1 MARDEQFTDRDRKGS
16 GRDKQQHESR
26 SKRLVFRRT
35 VMLMLLFGV
44 GLFIPLIHQI
54 WDIAV
59 VNHEFYQQKAVEQQT
74 RDVSVSAERGNIY
87 DTNGNVMAMSA
98 TVYNLILSPL
108 DLLNS
113 IDKDDYTT
121 DGVLDQAAYEAA
133 LEDKRDMITD
143 KVCDV
148 LSLDREATAER
159 MTRTYSQYEVLKKN
173 IEGEQADELQEFITE
188 EKLGY
193 SLILSPTTKR
203 YYPFGSLAAQVLG
216 FCNDEGGAY
225 GLEAWY
231 DDVLEGT
238 AGRVVTTKTGY
249 GTEMYNS
256 YSEYIDATNG
266 YNLNLTIDTTIQAY
280 AEKTLEEGIKEFD
293 VTAGGWC
300 IVMNPK
306 TGAIYA
312 MASAPEYDPNE
323 YGTVL
328 DERLKATLEAAKQ
341 NMNTAQEVYQ
351 QMLSAALNKQWRSQ
365 AYMDTYEPGSTF
377 KALVLS
383 AALEEG
389 VVSESDTFY
398 CSGSA
403 KVAGWSR
410 PISCSK
416 KEGHGLQT
424 LAQAVQHSCNPA
436 FMEIG
441 ARLGIDTFYEYFLAF
456 GLYGDTGLDLP
467 GEANNGN
474 SNLVWNQEDM
484 TNVDLAVA
492 SFGQRFKVTP
502 IQMVTAFSAVIN
514 GGNLVQPYVV
524 DSITDDDGNVIQ
536 KTEPTVVRQVISQQ
550 TSEKATAILERVVSD
565 PKDGTG
571 KNAYQAGY
579 RIGGKTG
586 TSETSVPG
594 EVVVSFMA
602 FAPADDPE
610 VVVLLAYNTPARS
623 APGSNYGT
631 TGTYISGGNMPAKKM
646 GPLMGEIL
654 DYLGVEKQYTAEEEA
669 IADVS
674 VPNVVGIT
682 QDQAKTALAKK
693 NLTFRTVGD
702 GEYITAQVPT
712 SGSVIPGSS
721 TVILYMGEQPEESG
735 IIPDV
740 SGLGYEA
747 AKKKLETAGFF
758 MRASGASTYYGNAS
772 KAQGQSVAAGEPAA
786 LGTVVDVRFSTP
798 EVDDG
803 YVYTD

>member
-1 MARDEQFTDRDRKGS
+1 MARDDRYTDRGRGGKDR
-16 GRDKQQHESR
+16 QQQESR

-44 GLFIPLIHQI
+44 GIFIPLIGQI
-54 WDIAV
+54 WNIAV
-59 VNHEFYQQKAVEQQT
+59 VDHEFYQQKAVEQQT

-87 DTNGNVMAMSA
+87 DANGNVMAMSA

-113 IDKDDYTT
+113 VDKDDFTE
-121 DGVLDQAAYEAA
+121 DGVLDQAAYDDAV
-133 LEDKRDMITD
+133 EDKRDMVTD
-143 KVCDV
+143 KVCDI
-148 LSLDREATAER
+148 LGLDREATAER

-173 IEGEQADELQEFITE
+173 IEGEQADQLQEFITE

-193 SLILSPTTKR
+193 SLYLSPTTKR

-216 FCNDEGGAY
+216 FCNSEGGAY
-225 GLEAWY
+225 GLEAKY

-238 AGRVVTTKTGY
+238 AGRVVTTKTGS

-266 YNLNLTIDTTIQAY
+266 CHLNLTLDSTIQAY

-328 DERLKATLEAAKQ
+328 DERLKATLDAAKQ
-341 NMNTAQEVYQ
+341 DMNTSQELYQ
-351 QMLSAALNKQWRSQ
+351 QMLSAYQNKQWRSQ

-377 KALVLS
+377 KALVLA

-389 VVSESDTFY
+389 VVSESDHFY
-398 CSGSA
+398 CPGYATVPGWGS
-403 KVAGWSR
+403 

-416 KEGHGLQT
+416 KAPGHKDQN

-441 ARLGIDTFYEYFLAF
+441 ARLGIENFYEYFKAF
-456 GLYGDTGLDLP
+456 GLYGDTDLDLP
-467 GEANNGN
+467 GEANNAN
-474 SNLVWNQEDM
+474 PNLVWNQEDM

-514 GGNLVQPYVV
+514 GGYLMQPYVV

-550 TSEKATAILERVVSD
+550 TSQRATAILESVVSD
-565 PKDGTG
+565 PKEGTG

-586 TSETSVPG
+586 TSETSVKG

-623 APGSNYGT
+623 EPGSNYGT

-654 DYLGVEKQYTAEEEA
+654 DYLGVEKQYTADEEA

-674 VPNVVGIT
+674 VPNVLGIT
-682 QDQAKTALAKK
+682 QEQAKTALDKK
-693 NLTFRTVGD
+693 NLTFRTVGE
-702 GEYITAQVPT
+702 GEYVTAQVPA

-721 TVILYMGEQPEESG
+721 TVILYMGGQPEESG
-735 IIPDV
+735 VIPDL

-747 AKKKLETAGFF
+747 AKKKLEAAGFF
-758 MRASGASTYYGNAS
+758 MRASGASTYYGSAS
-772 KAQGQSVAAGEPAA
+772 KVLSQSIAAGETAE
-786 LGTVVDVRFSTP
+786 LGTVVDLKFSTP

>member
-1 MARDEQFTDRDRKGS
+1 MARDDRNPDRGRTGKDRK
-16 GRDKQQHESR
+16 QQESR

-35 VMLMLLFGV
+35 VLLMALFGV
-44 GLFIPLIHQI
+44 GIFLPLIGQI
-54 WDIAV
+54 WNIAV
-59 VNHEFYQQKAVEQQT
+59 VEHDFYQRKAMDQQT
-74 RDVSVSAERGNIY
+74 RDVSVSAARGNIY
-87 DTNGNVMAMSA
+87 DANGSVMAMSA

-113 IDKDDYTT
+113 IDQDDYTE
-121 DGVLDQAAYEAA
+121 DGVLDQAAYDRAVQE
-133 LEDKRDMITD
+133 KRDMITD
-143 KVCDV
+143 KVCDI
-148 LSLDREATAER
+148 LGLDREATAER

-173 IEGEQADELQEFITE
+173 IETEQADELQAFITE
-188 EKLGY
+188 QKLGY
-193 SLILSPTTKR
+193 SLYLSPTTKR
-203 YYPFGSLAAQVLG
+203 YYPFGSMAAQVLG
-216 FCNDEGGAY
+216 FCNSEGGAY
-225 GLEAWY
+225 GLEARY

-249 GTEMYNS
+249 GTEIYNS
-256 YSEYIDATNG
+256 YSEYVDAKDG
-266 YNLNLTIDTTIQAY
+266 YNLNLTLDSTIQAY

-328 DERLKATLEAAKQ
+328 DERLKATLDAAKQ
-341 NMNTAQEVYQ
+341 DMNTSQEAYQ
-351 QMLSAALNKQWRSQ
+351 QMLSNYQNKQWRSQ

-377 KALVLS
+377 KAVVLA

-389 VVSESDTFY
+389 VVTENDTFY
-398 CSGSA
+398 CPGYGMVS
-403 KVAGWSR
+403 GWSS

-416 KEGHGLQT
+416 KAPGHQSQT
-424 LAQAVQHSCNPA
+424 LTQAVQHSCNPA

-441 ARLGIDTFYEYFLAF
+441 SRLGIDKFYEYFKAF
-456 GLYGDTGLDLP
+456 GLYGDTDLDLP

-474 SNLVWNQEDM
+474 DNLVWNKNSM

-492 SFGQRFKVTP
+492 SFGQRFQVTP
-502 IQMVTAFSAVIN
+502 IQMITAFSATIN
-514 GGNLVQPYVV
+514 GGYLMQPYVV
-524 DSITDDDGNVIQ
+524 DSISDSDGNVLQ

-550 TSEKATAILERVVSD
+550 TSQKVASILEKVVSD

-586 TSETSVPG
+586 TSETSVKG

-623 APGSNYGT
+623 APGSNIGT

-654 DYLGVEKQYTAEEEA
+654 DYLGVEKQYTADETA
-669 IADVS
+669 IADVG
-674 VPNVVGIT
+674 VPNVKGVT
-682 QDQAKTALAKK
+682 QEQAKTALAKK
-693 NLTFRTVGD
+693 NLTFRTVGE
-702 GEYITAQVPT
+702 GEYVTAQIPA

-721 TVILYMGEQPEESG
+721 TVILYMGGQPEESG
-735 IIPDV
+735 TIPDV
-740 SGLGYEA
+740 TGLGYEA
-747 AKKKLETAGFF
+747 AKKKLEAAGFF

-772 KAQGQSVAAGEPAA
+772 KVQNQSIAAGETAA
-786 LGTVVDVRFSTP
+786 LGTVVDLKFSTP
-798 EVDDG
+798 DVEDG

>member
-1 MARDEQFTDRDRKGS
+1 MAHDDRYTAHDRGGK
-16 GRDKQQHESR
+16 DKKPHESR

-35 VMLMLLFGV
+35 VMLMLLCGV
-44 GLFIPLIHQI
+44 GLFLPLIHQI
-54 WDIAV
+54 WSIAV
-59 VNHEFYQQKAVEQQT
+59 VDHEFYQQKAVEQQT
-74 RDVSVSAERGNIY
+74 RDVSVSAQRGNIY

-113 IDKDDYTT
+113 VDQDDFTK
-121 DGVLDQAAYEAA
+121 DGVLDQAAYEKAI
-133 LEDKRDMITD
+133 EDKRDMVTD
-143 KVCDV
+143 RVCDI
-148 LSLDREATAER
+148 LDLDREATAER

-173 IEGEQADELQEFITE
+173 IEGEQADRLQEFVTE

-193 SLILSPTTKR
+193 ALYLSPTTKR

-216 FCNDEGGAY
+216 FCNSEGGAY
-225 GLEAWY
+225 GLEAMY
-231 DDVLEGT
+231 DDVLEGK
-238 AGRVVTTKTGY
+238 AGRVMTTKTGY

-256 YSEYIDATNG
+256 YSEYIDATDG
-266 YNLNLTIDTTIQAY
+266 YNLNLTIDSTIQAY

-328 DERLKATLEAAKQ
+328 DARLKAVLDAKKQ
-341 NMNTAQEVYQ
+341 DMNTSEEVYLQ
-351 QMLSAALNKQWRSQ
+351 LLSSYQNKQWRSQ

-389 VVSESDTFY
+389 LVSVNDTFY

-403 KVAGWSR
+403 KVPGWSR
-410 PISCSK
+410 SISCSK

-441 ARLGIDTFYEYFLAF
+441 ARLGIDTFYEYFKAF

-467 GEANNGN
+467 GEANNAN
-474 SNLVWNQEDM
+474 DNLVWNQSKM

-492 SFGQRFKVTP
+492 SFGQRFQVTP

-524 DSITDDDGNVIQ
+524 DSVTDHEGNVVQ

-550 TSEKATAILERVVSD
+550 TSEKAAAILESVVSD

-571 KNAYQAGY
+571 KKAYQAGY

-586 TSETSVPG
+586 TSETSVQG

-623 APGSNYGT
+623 GPGSDWGT
-631 TGTYISGGNMPAKKM
+631 TGIYISGGNMPAMKM

-654 DYLGVEKQYTAEEEA
+654 DYLGVEKQYTADEEA

-674 VPNVVGIT
+674 VPNVLGIT
-682 QDQAKTALAKK
+682 QEQAKTALQKK
-693 NLTFRTVGD
+693 NLTYRTVGE
-702 GEYITAQVPT
+702 GEYVTAQVPT
-712 SGSVIPGSS
+712 SGSIIPGSS
-721 TVILYMGEQPEESG
+721 TVVLYMGAQPEESAVV
-735 IIPDV
+735 PDV

-747 AKKKLETAGFF
+747 AKSKLEGAGFF

-772 KAQGQSVAAGEPAA
+772 KAQSQSVTAGDTAE
-786 LGTVVDVRFSTP
+786 LGTVVNVKFSTP

>member
-1 MARDEQFTDRDRKGS
+1 MARDDRNPDRGRTGKDRK
-16 GRDKQQHESR
+16 QQESR

-35 VMLMLLFGV
+35 VLLMALFGV
-44 GLFIPLIHQI
+44 GIFLPLIGQI
-54 WDIAV
+54 WNIAV
-59 VNHEFYQQKAVEQQT
+59 VEHDFYQRKAMDQQT
-74 RDVSVSAERGNIY
+74 RDVSVSAARGNIY
-87 DTNGNVMAMSA
+87 DANGSVMAMSA

-113 IDKDDYTT
+113 IDQDDYTE
-121 DGVLDQAAYEAA
+121 DGVLDQAAYDRAVQE
-133 LEDKRDMITD
+133 KRDMITD
-143 KVCDV
+143 KVCDI
-148 LSLDREATAER
+148 LGLDREATAER

-173 IEGEQADELQEFITE
+173 IETEQADELQAFITE
-188 EKLGY
+188 QKLGY
-193 SLILSPTTKR
+193 SLYLSPTTKR
-203 YYPFGSLAAQVLG
+203 YYPFGSMAAQVLG
-216 FCNDEGGAY
+216 FCNSEGGAY
-225 GLEAWY
+225 GLEARY

-249 GTEMYNS
+249 GTEIYNS
-256 YSEYIDATNG
+256 YSEYVDAKDG
-266 YNLNLTIDTTIQAY
+266 YDLNLTLDSTIQAY

-328 DERLKATLEAAKQ
+328 DERLKATLDAAKQ
-341 NMNTAQEVYQ
+341 DMNTSQEAYQ
-351 QMLSAALNKQWRSQ
+351 QMLSNYQNKQWRSQ

-377 KALVLS
+377 KAVVLA

-389 VVSESDTFY
+389 VVTENDTFY
-398 CSGSA
+398 CPGYGMVS
-403 KVAGWSR
+403 GWSS

-416 KEGHGLQT
+416 KAPGHQSQT
-424 LAQAVQHSCNPA
+424 LTQAVQHSCNPA

-441 ARLGIDTFYEYFLAF
+441 SRLGIDKFYEYFKAF
-456 GLYGDTGLDLP
+456 GLYGDTDLDLP

-474 SNLVWNQEDM
+474 DNLVWNKNSM

-492 SFGQRFKVTP
+492 SFGQRFQVTP
-502 IQMVTAFSAVIN
+502 IQMITAFSATIN
-514 GGNLVQPYVV
+514 GGYLMQPYVV
-524 DSITDDDGNVIQ
+524 DSISDSDGNVLQ

-550 TSEKATAILERVVSD
+550 TSQKVASILEKVVSD

-586 TSETSVPG
+586 TSETSVKG

-623 APGSNYGT
+623 APGSNIGT

-654 DYLGVEKQYTAEEEA
+654 DYLGVEKQYTADETA
-669 IADVS
+669 IADVG
-674 VPNVVGIT
+674 VPNVKGVT
-682 QDQAKTALAKK
+682 QEQAKTALAKK
-693 NLTFRTVGD
+693 NLTFRTVGE
-702 GEYITAQVPT
+702 GEYVTAQIPA

-721 TVILYMGEQPEESG
+721 TVILYMGGQPEESG
-735 IIPDV
+735 TIPDV
-740 SGLGYEA
+740 TGLGYEA
-747 AKKKLETAGFF
+747 AKKKLEAAGFF

-772 KAQGQSVAAGEPAA
+772 KVQNQSIAAGETAA
-786 LGTVVDVRFSTP
+786 LGTVVDLKFSTP
-798 EVDDG
+798 DVEDG